1 MLREIIKALTKPDK
15 DQLLYALEQ
24 ELTSWVKLPE
34 HKFVGVNIKALPQ
47 LTILES
53 QGPWSYGDIKTSRRL
68 EQA

>member
-1 MLREIIKALTKPDK
+1 MLREIIKALAKTDK

-34 HKFVGVNIKALPQ
+34 HKFVGVNIMSLPQ
-47 LTILES
+47 LTVLES
-53 QGPWSYGDIKTSRRL
+53 QGPWSYGTIETSRRL